1 MILVVEINNNIGTPV
16 RNLQNM
22 LRLISQ
28 NDSRINLIIADGI
41 FGAQTKNAVISF
53 QKLYNL
59 SPTGEVDFETFEEI
73 VRVYNII
80 KDEKKP
86 FRKTG
91 IISFEDFL
99 IYPGDSSEHLNVIK
113 AMVKNISLRFDNIDN
128 VSEINEMHD
137 DEFVNIIKQ
146 IQSLSNLSETGIID
160 KATFEIISYLYEA
173 LVGGFLV

>member
-1 MILVVEINNNIGTPV
+1 M
-16 RNLQNM
+16 
-22 LRLISQ
+22 
-28 NDSRINLIIADGI
+28 
-41 FGAQTKNAVISF
+41 
-53 QKLYNL
+53 
-59 SPTGEVDFETFEEI
+59 
-73 VRVYNII
+73 
-80 KDEKKP
+80 
-86 FRKTG
+86 
-91 IISFEDFL
+91 